1 MEDTKMTVWHHEDT
15 DPLLHEQ
22 RSILMS
28 NVSPVKQ
35 AMQAVLERLQAIL
48 QGCRLRMNPR
58 KSHPHTYPQ
67 LLALDRP
74 KAASLDAYGGGIRHS
89 LEKIG

>member
-1 MEDTKMTVWHHEDT
+1 MTEWHHEDT
-15 DPLLHEQ
+15 DHLLHEQ

-48 QGCRLRMNPR
+48 QD
-58 KSHPHTYPQ
+58 S
-67 LLALDRP
+67 LAHESARVTSSYLS
-74 KAASLDAYGGGIRHS
+74 AVASI
-89 LEKIG
+89 